1 MDYETCGVVTRRSW
15 KRFGLLIM
23 KKQEESSKK
32 QDLEAEVWGAIAAFE
47 QILEALP
54 SDRASLEALWNAYE
68 QIGDFAKSKGYLLR
82 LGNVIVDEADVDV
95 ARELI
100 EKVRLHAAEDDA
112 TKELLGRMEQLLVQ
126 KPQSTQALQAVAAA
140 AAAAAAPQAKSAAE
154 ANVRSTF
161 SMADELAFAWNLL
174 EANQLTQEEY
184 ASVVQDLT
192 EMSAVETVTTISVVH
207 VLENRAFK
215 NLEKIMVYVSKEC
228 GTPIISLSSFDF
240 KPDESSL
247 LPADFMMG
255 RGAFAFEL
263 LGKDALVVVMNP
275 YDKQL
280 RKDVE
285 AILGRKCHYYMAL
298 PSDFDKALANITGQ
312 AQASAKAQ
320 GTGIGE
326 KK

>member
-1 MDYETCGVVTRRSW
+1 
-15 KRFGLLIM
+15 M

-68 QIGDFAKSKGYLLR
+68 QIGDFAKAKGYLVR
-82 LGNVIVDEADVDV
+82 LGNVIVEEGDVDV

-100 EKVRLHAAEDDA
+100 DKVRVHAAEDEA
-112 TKELLGRMEQLLVQ
+112 TKDLLGRMEKLLAEKPKTMQL
-126 KPQSTQALQAVAAA
+126 PQAGAGVPDVA
-140 AAAAAAPQAKSAAE
+140 PKAKSAAE

-215 NLEKIMVYVSKEC
+215 NLERIMVYVSKEC
-228 GTPIISLSSFDF
+228 GTPIISLASFDF
-240 KPDESSL
+240 KPEETTL
-247 LPADFMMG
+247 LPVDFMIG

-298 PSDFDKALANITGQ
+298 PSDFDKALATATGQ
-312 AQASAKAQ
+312 GSAKPQ
-320 GTGIGE
+320 NPGE

>member
-1 MDYETCGVVTRRSW
+1 
-15 KRFGLLIM
+15 M

-68 QIGDFAKSKGYLLR
+68 QIGDFAKAKGYLVR
-82 LGNVIVDEADVDV
+82 LGNVIVDEGDVDV
-95 ARELI
+95 ARELV
-100 EKVRLHAAEDDA
+100 EKVRLHAQEDDA
-112 TKELLGRMEQLLVQ
+112 TRELLGRMEKLLSE
-126 KPQSTQALQAVAAA
+126 KRPSAQALQASVA
-140 AAAAAAPQAKSAAE
+140 AAAAAAPQVKSAAE

-192 EMSAVETVTTISVVH
+192 EMSAVETVTTISVIH

-240 KPDESSL
+240 KPDETSL
-247 LPADFMMG
+247 LPVDFMTG

-280 RKDVE
+280 RKDIE
-285 AILGRKCHYYMAL
+285 ALLGRKCHFYMAL
-298 PSDFDKALANITGQ
+298 PSDFDKALANVTGQ
-312 AQASAKAQ
+312 ASGKAQ
-320 GTGIGE
+320 STGE